1 MFQYFYNESLRKLVV
16 AFGNLFNNVQIGK
29 YDSNGTLTEKIRV
42 PLTYA
47 PKEKF
52 IRRIRN
58 MSSISDDITKT
69 QITLPHM
76 AFDITAVIYDLERVT
91 NKLRKKSY
99 KNESN
104 QRVDMWNEV
113 PYNVSFGLYIFSRYI
128 DENLQIVE
136 QILPYFSP
144 NFNVSLNFNDSH
156 TKVDVPIN
164 LNAMQIQEDY
174 AGDFQVRRS
183 VVSTLSFTAKTYVY
197 GRATTVNPIEGV
209 TVDVLDMYKY
219 DSVTDPQT
227 LRVQVTGD
235 YATGTSGDVTYE
247 VTQ

>member
-16 AFGNLFNNVQIGK
+16 SFGNLFNQIQIGK
-29 YDSNGTLTEKIRV
+29 YDSNNALQEKIRV
-42 PLTYA
+42 PITYS

-69 QITLPHM
+69 QVTLPAM
-76 AFDITAVIYDLERVT
+76 GFDITAVIYDLERVT
-91 NKLRKKSY
+91 NKLRKKTY
-99 KNESN
+99 KNGTSY
-104 QRVDMWNEV
+104 QQMYNEV
-113 PYNVSFGLYIFSRYI
+113 PYNVSFGLYIFTRYI
-128 DENLQIVE
+128 EENLQIVE

-144 NFNVSLNFNDSH
+144 NFNMTLNLNTSH

-164 LNAMQIQEDY
+164 LNAMQMQEDY
-174 AGDFQVRRS
+174 AGDFQTRRS

-197 GRATTVNPIEGV
+197 GPVTTGGPIQGV

-219 DSVTDPQT
+219 DSIDDPQI
-227 LRVQVTGD
+227 LRAQVTGD

-247 VTQ
+247 ITP

>member
-16 AFGNLFNNVQIGK
+16 AFGNLFNQIQIGK
-29 YDSNGTLTEKIRV
+29 YDESDNITEKIRV
-42 PLTYA
+42 PLSYS

-69 QITLPHM
+69 QVTLPAM
-76 AFDITAVIYDLERVT
+76 GFDITAVIYDLERVT
-91 NKLRKKSY
+91 NKLRKKEYRNGSSFTKMY
-99 KNESN
+99 
-104 QRVDMWNEV
+104 NEV

-128 DENLQIVE
+128 EENLQIVE

-144 NFNVSLNFNDSH
+144 NFNMTLNLNPAH

-174 AGDFQVRRS
+174 AGDFQTRRS

-197 GRATTVNPIEGV
+197 GPITTGSPIEGV
-209 TVDVLDMYKY
+209 TVDVIDMYKY
-219 DSVTDPQT
+219 DSITDPQV
-227 LRVQVTGD
+227 LRAQVTGD

-247 VTQ
+247 ITP